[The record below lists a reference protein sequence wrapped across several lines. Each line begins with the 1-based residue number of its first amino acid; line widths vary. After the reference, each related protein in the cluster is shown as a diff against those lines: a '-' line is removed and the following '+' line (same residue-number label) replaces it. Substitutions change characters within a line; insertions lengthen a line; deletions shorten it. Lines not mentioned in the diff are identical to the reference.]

1 MSRGQ
6 YFAFLAATW
15 LSPHLS
21 SSIGLG
27 LWAASIL
34 QAATSLAT
42 IAVAVVTAVGGLI
55 MGML

>member
-15 LSPHLS
+15 LLPHLS
-21 SSIGLG
+21 SSIGLA

-34 QAATSLAT
+34 LAVWS
-42 IAVAVVTAVGGLI
+42 IANGD
-55 MGML
+55 

>member
-42 IAVAVVTAVGGLI
+42 IAVAVPYALGGLI
-55 MGML
+55 LGML